1 MVKLCYV
8 YAQNMMSQLKY
19 LTSAVS
25 VVQSFLTQSPGK
37 VIANGYTY
45 SYTLIF
51 FCYFYRFDNVI
62 LGTSHRLHI
71 VEMIKMKK

>member
-1 MVKLCYV
+1 VKLCYV

-19 LTSAVS
+19 LTPAVS

-51 FCYFYRFDNVI
+51 LFFYRFDNVI

>member
-51 FCYFYRFDNVI
+51 CYFYRFDNVI
-62 LGTSHRLHI
+62 LCTSRQQQRPFNGL
-71 VEMIKMKK
+71 